1 MYSDESLS
9 SESIVQEGLVPFVV
23 DAVET
28 FARAIQRLNVTKSQ
42 LGILKG
48 GELLTMIRNVSFTD
62 GLTGNKIQ
70 FNENG
75 DGMRGYTIYQY
86 QKKKDKYDYVTIGK
100 WDEILTI
107 NSSLTRWRN
116 GSTELPVSICHEPC
130 RDGEI
135 RRKRP
140 GDCCWDCQ
148 ACKDFEIIALDN
160 QTGQRHE
167 QIRL

>member
-1 MYSDESLS
+1 
-9 SESIVQEGLVPFVV
+9 
-23 DAVET
+23 
-28 FARAIQRLNVTKSQ
+28 
-42 LGILKG
+42 
-48 GELLTMIRNVSFTD
+48 
-62 GLTGNKIQ
+62 
-70 FNENG
+70 
-75 DGMRGYTIYQY
+75 MRGYTIYQY

-100 WDEILTI
+100 WDEVLTI

-116 GSTELPVSICHEPC
+116 GSAELPVSICHEPC
-130 RDGEI
+130 TDGEI

-167 QIRL
+167 KFSFFYLHKIFQVCEIFIFLIYKS